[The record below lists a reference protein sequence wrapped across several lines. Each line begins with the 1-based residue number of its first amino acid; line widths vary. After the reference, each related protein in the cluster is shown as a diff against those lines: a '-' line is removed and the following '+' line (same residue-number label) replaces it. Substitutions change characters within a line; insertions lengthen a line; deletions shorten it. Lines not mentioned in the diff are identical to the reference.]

1 MTTHNSSSMPTGIVV
16 KPGCDNDA
24 KAGALERFLRECGVL
39 WNRPITT
46 ALREAWMRRIEPYT
60 YEALVWAFEEYL
72 TRAEY
77 FPVPGTL
84 IPIVKER
91 LNCREDGK

>member
-1 MTTHNSSSMPTGIVV
+1 
-16 KPGCDNDA
+16 
-24 KAGALERFLRECGVL
+24 
-39 WNRPITT
+39 
-46 ALREAWMRRIEPYT
+46 MRRIEPYT
-60 YEALVWAFEEYL
+60 CEALAWAFEQYL
-72 TRAEY
+72 DRAEY